1 MIWEYRF
8 SERLGG
14 RNSILFK
21 FQRKK
26 NISVTHPL
34 YFPTVL
40 LMILGDIA
48 GYDYLALIINSAM
61 GRNCLSLNFYHL
73 DS

>member
-26 NISVTHPL
+26 YISVTHPL

-40 LMILGDIA
+40 LMIQGDIA

-61 GRNCLSLNFYHL
+61 GRDCLSLNFYHL